1 MTTRQEQHD
10 YAAEIASHMEG
21 WEYDAEGS
29 RGYDGELMPGVRL
42 AGPGGRAL
50 LVSFD
55 YRKKRLTV
63 RGSWPKDGGRYRSAR
78 DYRAIEYGQNEPSI
92 SASTTRPAQA
102 VARDIGR
109 RLLPDFEKVWQKVQ
123 EYISYEKKYRD
134 TVASRKA
141 ALAEGLAHVK
151 ENQRAADP
159 DKGDFDL
166 GSISKLGWYGNMQ
179 VTGGEDGC
187 VTIKL
192 HSLTAERARAVLEAL
207 K

>member
-10 YAAEIASHMEG
+10 YAAEIAGHMKG

-50 LVSFD
+50 SIFFD
-55 YRKKRLTV
+55 DRKKRLTAK
-63 RGSWPKDGGRYRSAR
+63 GSWPKDDGRYRSAH

-92 SASTTRPAQA
+92 SASMTRPAQA
-102 VARDIGR
+102 VARDIER
-109 RLLPDFEKVWQKVQ
+109 RLLPDFEKVWRKVQ
-123 EYISYEKKYRD
+123 EYISYEKDYRY
-134 TVASRKA
+134 TVAARKA
-141 ALAEGLAHVK
+141 ALSEGLAHVK

-159 DKGDFDL
+159 NKGDFDL
-166 GSISKLGWYGNMQ
+166 GSINKLGWYGNMQ
-179 VTGGEDGC
+179 VTGGEAGC

-192 HSLTAERARAVLEAL
+192 HSLTVEKARAVLEAL